1 MNDTTKRDS
10 PFPNSSSTPLVLI
23 QEICDD
29 PNDPNYWKKNIT
41 TQEDRGIKIPI
52 SQPGISLTEFA
63 ERLIALEQENVVLR
77 EGIEQ
82 LEAEV
87 AKLKSLVM
95 NQDGFVPIIDKSKW
109 TLGSK
114 IEAVEKPKPVEQTE
128 EPKDESSTTI
138 SSILRK
144 YNLSTDDTALPDIKI
159 GDFTLERSKL
169 PKFTAEDLKVAKDDF
184 DASNHVYGIAHELES
199 QLIETANAAVRE
211 VDTWILDIFK
221 TLYGC
226 KSVDD
231 VYLKI
236 THQQYFNE
244 FKRVIERVNERLE
257 YIDKSQSQCE
267 RDGDTITYYPLH
279 GYRLSV
285 PREPVKPSEE
295 LYQNLKSLW
304 EEVYNEN

>member
-1 MNDTTKRDS
+1 MKIDYES
-10 PFPNSSSTPLVLI
+10 A
-23 QEICDD
+23 
-29 PNDPNYWKKNIT
+29 WKQLKLFVS
-41 TQEDRGIKIPI
+41 DM
-52 SQPGISLTEFA
+52 
-63 ERLIALEQENVVLR
+63 
-77 EGIEQ
+77 EGY
-82 LEAEV
+82 
-87 AKLKSLVM
+87 SR
-95 NQDGFVPIIDKSKW
+95 PY
-109 TLGSK
+109 
-114 IEAVEKPKPVEQTE
+114 
-128 EPKDESSTTI
+128 
-138 SSILRK
+138 SSIGFKAVLLK
-144 YNLSTDDTALPDIKI
+144 MEELEKEFTTDASKDNATLPDVKI
-159 GDFTLERSKL
+159 GNFTLERSKL
-169 PKFTAEDLKVAKDDF
+169 PKFTAEDFKAAKENF
-184 DASNHVYGIAHELES
+184 EASNLVYGIAHELES
-199 QLIETANAAVRE
+199 QLIEASNAAARE

-267 RDGDTITYYPLH
+267 RDGDTIAYYPLH

-304 EEVYNEN
+304 EEIYHEN